1 MLISNTCKA
10 AIKAVIFLAAK
21 SEQDQKSPIKEIA
34 TSVGENE
41 HSVGKLLQTLVKQGI
56 INSSKGPSGG
66 FYLSKTQSNQSLYK
80 IVEAIDG
87 KHIFNK
93 CGLGLHKCS
102 AKHPCP
108 IHNEYETARNH
119 VENLFKTNKVSD
131 MIDSIQ
137 KGKTFLSD

>member
-10 AIKAVIFLAAK
+10 AVKAVIYLASK
-21 SEQDQKSPIKEIA
+21 SESNIKSPIKEIA
-34 TSVGENE
+34 FEVGENE
-41 HSVGKLLQTLVKQGI
+41 HSVGKILQTLVKQGV

-66 FYLSKTQSNQSLYK
+66 FYLSKAQYNQTLYK

-87 KHIFNK
+87 KQVFNK

-108 IHNEYETARNH
+108 IHNQYEAARNH
-119 VENLFKTNKVSD
+119 VENIFKKNKVSD
-131 MIDSIQ
+131 MVNSILNAD
-137 KGKTFLSD
+137 TFLSN